1 MHKSIVLHTNL
12 PTHNGSSRGDAH
24 VTFPSRG
31 TMAARAMSPATTMPI
46 SHLQSLSLI
55 SLSFSPSP
63 TLLKAWIKRILA
75 LQQPVKRD
83 VFSRDGPPIPSQGVP
98 NTPSTQPNG
107 ASHQRCA
114 TEKTSQVLLGTL
126 RSHFKSHSLMDI
138 VQAAFLHNQPAQP
151 SNPLLESR
159 CRSQQLTPHS
169 FTLHELTHDIS
180 LQLTVSGFRHKIHST
195 LKFCKTTHSQL
206 LIFGLK
212 TMVTMFRIHWWAKR
226 WHRTFQ
232 RQHRLP

>member
-55 SLSFSPSP
+55 SLSFSLSP
-63 TLLKAWIKRILA
+63 TLLKEWIKRILA
-75 LQQPVKRD
+75 LQQPIKRD

-107 ASHQRCA
+107 ASHQRCI
-114 TEKTSQVLLGTL
+114 TEKTSQVLLGTI

-138 VQAAFLHNQPAQP
+138 VRVAFLHDLPAR
-151 SNPLLESR
+151 SSSPLLESR
-159 CRSQQLTPHS
+159 CRSQQLTPHF
-169 FTLHELTHDIS
+169 FTLHELPHDIS
-180 LQLTVSGFRHKIHST
+180 PQLTVSGFRHKIHST
-195 LKFCKTTHSQL
+195 LNFCKTTRSQL
-206 LIFGLK
+206 LMYGLK
-212 TMVTMFRIHWWAKR
+212 TMVTMFRIHLWAKR
-226 WHRTFQ
+226 WHRIFQ
-232 RQHRLP
+232 WQHRLP